1 MQTYRSVAARVNN
14 ADGVT
19 QGKLDRRLELLGEQ
33 ISERLSELS
42 DMERVALDCWQLG
55 IMPNTYEVDHQ
66 ALTAKPYVSIRKVE
80 HVIEGFEPDDAVS
93 EEAADNGHNDTGRL
107 KSFISKLNEGL

>member
-33 ISERLSELS
+33 ISERLGELS
-42 DMERVALDCWQLG
+42 DMERVALDCWKDG
-55 IMPNTYEVDHQ
+55 IMQGTYEVDHN
-66 ALTAKPYVSIRKVE
+66 ALTEKPYTSIRKVE
-80 HVIEGFEPDDAVS
+80 RVIEDFEPDDADS
-93 EEAADNGHNDTGRL
+93 DEAADNASKDTGRL
-107 KSFISKLNEGL
+107 RAFVSKLNEGL